1 MSVLA
6 AAYAAVARARRRS
19 YARHPDRQRRLRQPV
34 ISVGNIAVGG
44 SGKTPAVAHIARLLI
59 AAGEQP
65 AILSRGYRR
74 REPTEGALV
83 VSDGA
88 HVRADLRRAGDE
100 PLMLARTVPG
110 AVVVVGA
117 DRHVSGV
124 VAERRLHCSVHVL
137 DDGFQHVQLWRDV
150 DIVLLAPEDLQGRV
164 LPDGRL
170 REGVSAL
177 RRANAIV
184 VNTSGEV
191 DVQAVVERTG
201 VTAVFRASTGL
212 RGPASGQAPGLAD
225 PVLAVAGIARPRRFF
240 DLLASSGWR
249 VAGQVVFPDHH
260 WFTRAD
266 LDRMVRAAAEA
277 GAAGIVTT
285 EKDVVRL
292 LPFRPFPVPIV
303 AVPLDM
309 TIEPAAPDP
318 GSATGIGTTRFP
330 DWLAAQI
337 AAARAASPEQRA

>member
-6 AAYAAVARARRRS
+6 AAYAAAARARRRT
-19 YARHPDRQRRLRQPV
+19 YERHPDRQRRLRQPV

-44 SGKTPAVAHIARLLI
+44 SGKTPAVAHIAGLLV
-59 AAGEQP
+59 ASGERP

-74 REPTEGALV
+74 REPTDGALV
-83 VSDGA
+83 VSDGR
-88 HVRADLRRAGDE
+88 HLLADLRRAGDE
-100 PLMLARTVPG
+100 PLMLARAVPG

-117 DRHVSGV
+117 DRHVSGL

-137 DDGFQHVQLWRDV
+137 DDGFQHVQLRRDV

-170 REGVSAL
+170 REGLSAL
-177 RRANAIV
+177 RRADAIV
-184 VNTSGEV
+184 VNTNAEV
-191 DVQAVVERTG
+191 NVQAVVQRTG
-201 VTAVFRASTGL
+201 VPTVFRAVTGL
-212 RGPASGQAPGLAD
+212 RRPDSGFAAGSAA
-225 PVLAVAGIARPRRFF
+225 PVLAVAGIARPGRFF

-249 VAGQVVFPDHH
+249 VAGRVVFPDHH

-266 LDRMVRAAAEA
+266 LDRIVRAAAAA

-285 EKDVVRL
+285 EKDLVRL
-292 LPFRPFPVPIV
+292 LPFRPFPTPVV
-303 AVPLDM
+303 AAHLDM
-309 TIEPAAPDP
+309 TIEPAPDQ
-318 GSATGIGTTRFP
+318 GSAPSIGTARFP
-330 DWLAAQI
+330 DWLAAQL